1 MTRSLLTSFIFSD
14 AANLGLKAEGKITK
28 TLLKIKILVLCDKC
42 CKNKISLAFD
52 EIKRCWVVV
61 IRIKK
66 VVSKPLKQNVKA

>member
-14 AANLGLKAEGKITK
+14 AANLGLKAEGKITLVTK

-66 VVSKPLKQNVKA
+66 E